1 MFDPQKLQW
10 NSSFSQVIYEQGN
23 VKITFEVEV
32 YHNTKGL
39 EHDYLYTLYI
49 GNDLVMESE
58 KLNEIQS
65 YLGQLD

>member
-10 NSSFSQVIYEQGN
+10 NSSFSRVIYEQGN

-39 EHDYLYTLYI
+39 EHDYLYTLFL
-49 GNDLVMESE
+49 GNDWVKESE
-58 KLNEIQS
+58 KLSEIQS
-65 YLGQLD
+65 YLEQLD